1 MKTNLSPKL
10 FLFACILV
18 STIAC
23 GKKKDADP
31 DKPDTTPPI
40 VIPPV
45 VSPPV
50 YTGTSMIVESL
61 SGPVTSN
68 ETIAFKNYIY
78 NKISAPATNDGNIW
92 VYGNSGKQIE
102 ACGLMYETTHD
113 IAILDRMIYLC
124 DAALA
129 GRNDLASAVNGGQ
142 RTIWTGSIEPVW
154 PSSKPEVL
162 VQQAGVEQGQIL
174 SHMAFCSLLI
184 LQNPSIWNNTVG
196 IGDSKGFGATY
207 KARAL
212 KYITEAD
219 YVMDKWILPRF
230 IRTTDNNRYYFPGAP
245 NDYKPNEPAPWNQA
259 WMLTNGFVRL
269 VQCHTILG
277 DDANRIT
284 RYDAIVKPNIDWFF
298 ANMKPNTSKSG
309 SACYLFAYAYPSG
322 TEDANHFAYDV
333 EGVWIAYNS
342 GRYGLTKAQIMPLA
356 NTYFDI
362 VLATVTNGIYA
373 GKIDGTTGSGNS
385 GGDDY
390 VRDEYIYLTEFRPE
404 KFEEVGNIEINKNK
418 IASSPQITGRLLWAK
433 NRRK

>member
-1 MKTNLSPKL
+1 MKRNLSPKL
-10 FLFACILV
+10 FLITCILL
-18 STIAC
+18 TTGAC
-23 GKKKDADP
+23 GKKKDVGA
-31 DKPDTTPPI
+31 DKPDIT
-40 VIPPV
+40 PPV
-45 VSPPV
+45 VTPPVVPPV
-50 YTGTSMIVESL
+50 YTGTSMIIESL
-61 SGPVTSN
+61 TGPVTPN

-102 ACGLMYETTHD
+102 ACGLMYETTKD

-129 GRNDLASAVNGGQ
+129 GRNDLASAAKGGQ

-154 PSSKPEVL
+154 PSSTPEVL
-162 VQQAGVEQGQIL
+162 LQKAGVEQGQVL

-196 IGDSKGFGATY
+196 IGDPNGFGATY

-212 KYITEAD
+212 KYIFEAD

-230 IRTTDNNRYYFPGAP
+230 IRTTDNNHYYFPGAP
-245 NDYKPNEPAPWNQA
+245 NDYKPNDPAPWNQA

-269 VQCHTILG
+269 VQCHVILG
-277 DDANRIT
+277 DDVNRIT

-322 TEDANHFAYDV
+322 TEDANHLAYDV

-373 GKIDGTTGSGNS
+373 GKIDGTTGTGNA
-385 GGDDY
+385 GGDNY

-418 IASSPQITGRLLWAK
+418 IASSPQITARLLWAK